1 MDYAVEYADFLIQEN
16 HKFTLAEMI
25 IFYWLHKPNHRRLT
39 ILNLTTLQQ
48 YDDWDETRKVVRKVL
63 RNNKTKGKKNEK
75 NNIIN
80 INTKLN

>member
-1 MDYAVEYADFLIQEN
+1 M
-16 HKFTLAEMI
+16 
-25 IFYWLHKPNHRRLT
+25 
-39 ILNLTTLQQ
+39 LNLTTLQQ

-80 INTKLN
+80 IDTKLN